1 MLWRLHPLNELKELY
16 MNKCNN
22 YVNKVQKLEKKFFL
36 INSKVDYDIR
46 VHAYEWF

>member
-22 YVNKVQKLEKKFFL
+22 YVNKVQKLEKNFFL
-36 INSKVDYDIR
+36 INSAHRGSVPL
-46 VHAYEWF
+46 